1 MHNHNHVTSICLWC
15 LRFLCRKKCSQVGAW
30 SCSRDCPVAQ
40 MRCRTVD
47 DSSRKHCSTRKIVW
61 NPLPLSAR
69 IFDVLDCPVQLPSKC
84 PLYIS
89 VLGGSWGKPT
99 HCPFSE
105 VESDSSRLQWLQ
117 LFHDS
122 LKDRIRSA
130 SSATVSTS
138 LSSMQ
143 STPICCKTCHCCTAP
158 KFPDFPTLTLL
169 PIDIYWLSKF
179 AAGFF
184 LTDTA
189 WDSTKCPM
197 RHFAITSS
205 VAKMFRGI
213 WWSKSDLE
221 NEFQLAH
228 PFCNLLWLVWLACV
242 TSNLYFFLQLQIHR
256 IHSWS
261 PRRNRDRVDNLL
273 ARNPSKTSN
282 STSWTLVLQRE
293 ETLKSLN
300 RLEFDMTDLIIL
312 MIFDDIWSL
321 TVSDISVISL
331 FHSCRPG
338 LDHLGVR
345 HSGHTLRSTTQHNA
359 ALVPAKLNKLN
370 MLNAFSLQK
379 SRQVVVPSYPV
390 LYKVY
395 KMYLAICN
403 QYVSRWAGAVT
414 QFSTSQTL
422 KPCSDGC
429 LLECL
434 ASCFCQIVFTHV
446 YCANQFVLSLGLGCC
461 DSSCTSKM
469 IASNCFILHGNMEN
483 KTVKKF

>member
-312 MIFDDIWSL
+312 MIFDLWLSL
-321 TVSDISVISL
+321 ISQWYLCFIPVAQALIILGSDIRATP
-331 FHSCRPG
+331 CAAQ
-338 LDHLGVR
+338 
-345 HSGHTLRSTTQHNA
+345 RSTTLHLSQ
-359 ALVPAKLNKLN
+359 LSSISSICS
-370 MLNAFSLQK
+370 MLSACRNLARLW
-379 SRQVVVPSYPV
+379 YPV
-390 LYKVY
+390 TQYCTKSIKCTWQSAISMSPAGQVQSLNSQQVKLSSLALTDVCWNALLHASAKSSSHMFTAQINLYSASAWV
-395 KMYLAICN
+395 
-403 QYVSRWAGAVT
+403 AVT
-414 QFSTSQTL
+414 QVVLQ
-422 KPCSDGC
+422 KW
-429 LLECL
+429 LL
-434 ASCFCQIVFTHV
+434 Q
-446 YCANQFVLSLGLGCC
+446 
-461 DSSCTSKM
+461 
-469 IASNCFILHGNMEN
+469 IASFCMETW
-483 KTVKKF
+483 KTRL